1 MKTKVILLMFVM
13 AFGALSLQAQTKK
26 TKVAVI
32 NTQVILQLMP
42 EYDSASVAMQEKY
55 ALMEQQLQTM
65 MQDLQMK
72 QQAYEQQKDSLT
84 PMWKSMRMQEIKD
97 LQARTQQFQQ
107 NAQQELTD
115 YQNELIAKILKKI
128 TAAVKEVSEENG
140 YTHVIDNSQQVLL
153 YFDETFDITD
163 LVKKK
168 LNLKDK
174 PLPPAGAGGM

>member
-1 MKTKVILLMFVM
+1 MKKQVILLMFLM
-13 AFGALSLQAQTKK
+13 AFGTFSLQAQTKK

-55 ALMEQQLQTM
+55 AQMEQQLQM
-65 MQDLQMK
+65 MMSELQEK
-72 QQAYEQQKDSLT
+72 QQAYKAQMDSLT
-84 PMWKSMRMQEIKD
+84 PMWRSMREQEIQD
-97 LQARTQQFQQ
+97 LTKRTQDFQQ

-115 YQNELIAKILKKI
+115 FQNKLIAKILEKI
-128 TAAVKEVSEENG
+128 TVAVKEVSKEQG

-153 YFDETFDITD
+153 YFDESFDITD

-174 PLPPAGAGGM
+174 PLPTGGATGM

>member
-1 MKTKVILLMFVM
+1 MKKQVILLMFLM
-13 AFGALSLQAQTKK
+13 AFGAFSLQAQTKK

-55 ALMEQQLQTM
+55 AQMEQQLQVM
-65 MQDLQMK
+65 MQELQEK
-72 QQAYEQQKDSLT
+72 QQAYSRQKDSLT
-84 PMWKSMRMQEIKD
+84 PMWKSMREQEIKD
-97 LQARTQQFQQ
+97 LTKRTQDFQQ

-115 YQNELIAKILKKI
+115 FQNQLIAKILEKI
-128 TAAVKEVSEENG
+128 TAAVKEVSKANG

-153 YFDETFDITD
+153 YFDESFDITD

-174 PLPPAGAGGM
+174 PLPTGGPTGM

>member
-13 AFGALSLQAQTKK
+13 AFGAISLQAQSKK

-42 EYDSASVAMQEKY
+42 EYDSASVAMQKKY
-55 ALMEQQLQTM
+55 ADMEQQLQIM
-65 MQDLQMK
+65 MQELQSK
-72 QQAYEQQKDSLT
+72 QQAYLDQKDSLT
-84 PMWKSMRMQEIKD
+84 PMWRSMREQEIKD

-115 YQNELIAKILKKI
+115 YQNELIAKILEKI
-128 TAAVKEVSEENG
+128 TVAVKDVSKENA
-140 YTHVIDNSQQVLL
+140 YTHVIDNSQQILL
-153 YFDETFDITD
+153 YFDDTFDITD

-174 PLPPAGAGGM
+174 PLPTGGATGM

>member
-1 MKTKVILLMFVM
+1 MKTKVILLMFLM
-13 AFGALSLQAQTKK
+13 TFGAFSLQAQTKK

-32 NTQVILQLMP
+32 NTQNILQLMP

-55 ALMEQQLQTM
+55 ALMEQQLQVM
-65 MQDLQMK
+65 MQDLQNK
-72 QQAYEQQKDSLT
+72 QTIYEQQKDSLT
-84 PMWKSMRMQEIKD
+84 PMWKSMRMQEIQD

-115 YQNELIAKILKKI
+115 FQNELIAKILKKI
-128 TAAVKEVSEENG
+128 EAAVKDVAEENEF
-140 YTHVIDNSQQVLL
+140 THVIDNSQQVLL
-153 YFDETFDITD
+153 YFDESFDITD

-174 PLPPAGAGGM
+174 PIPTGGM

>member
-55 ALMEQQLQTM
+55 ANMEQQLQIM
-65 MQDLQMK
+65 MQELQSK
-72 QQAYEQQKDSLT
+72 QQAYADQKDSLT
-84 PMWKSMRMQEIKD
+84 PMWKSMRQQEIKD

-115 YQNELIAKILKKI
+115 YQNDLIAKILEKI
-128 TAAVKEVSEENG
+128 TVAVKEVSKEND

-153 YFDETFDITD
+153 YFDDSFDITN

-174 PLPPAGAGGM
+174 PLPTGGPTGM

>member
-1 MKTKVILLMFVM
+1 MKTKVILLMFLM
-13 AFGALSLQAQTKK
+13 AFGAFSLQAQTKK

-32 NTQVILQLMP
+32 NTQDVLQLMP

-65 MQDLQMK
+65 MQDLQSK
-72 QQAYEQQKDSLT
+72 QQIFEQQKDSLT

-97 LQARTQQFQQ
+97 LQSRTQQFQQ

-115 YQNELIAKILKKI
+115 FQNKLIATILEKI
-128 TAAVKEVSEENG
+128 TAAVKVVSQENG
-140 YTHVIDNSQQVLL
+140 YTHVIDNSQQTLL
-153 YFDETFDITD
+153 YFDESFDITE

-174 PLPPAGAGGM
+174 PLPTGGPTGM